1 MKTAKSKPMIL
12 GELLRG
18 KKKRGRPRGR
28 PKGSKNK
35 KREPIIKISTTKKMS
50 NENEEGIYTS
60 GSEDSFESL
69 RDIRMKSLEKGN
81 VSINYP
87 DRYINELSFEE
98 LNDEMIRRSQLRQ
111 KVENKEYNT
120 SIEIQTDKPIGLV
133 WWADQHVG
141 GQFVDYERLKWEA
154 DEIKANPYL
163 RIALGGDFSDS
174 FVWLPAAFE
183 DVANLNEQN
192 LYLYRLME
200 YVGWD
205 KILFCVIGNH
215 PKWSRRSG
223 LDGYDEMRRRVPV
236 FDGIGTVYLKINGI
250 KYVGGIIHKPKGT
263 SYLDPNF
270 GGKRF
275 VRENDGYDFVMTA
288 HNHEGGTQT
297 INRKE
302 NSGERE
308 VVLVAGKTFKE
319 TDDFHDTEGYK
330 KKSGVGI
337 GSNAIIFDHK
347 KKSML
352 AISSFYKLI
361 DYYENA
367 V

>member
-1 MKTAKSKPMIL
+1 MARRKASK
-12 GELLRG
+12 R
-18 KKKRGRPRGR
+18 KRGR

-35 KREPIIKISTTKKMS
+35 PKGPVTKIKIPKKM
-50 NENEEGIYTS
+50 EGIYTS
-60 GSEDSFESL
+60 PSEKDFKSKE
-69 RDIRMKSLEKGN
+69 DIKIEKMYKGN
-81 VSINYP
+81 VSVEYP
-87 DRYINELSFEE
+87 DRYITELSFDE
-98 LNDEMIRRSQLRQ
+98 LNEEMIRRSRLRK
-111 KVENKEYNT
+111 KVELKEYET
-120 SIEIQTDKPIGLV
+120 TIEIETDRPIGVV

-163 RIALGGDFSDS
+163 KIGLGGDFSDS
-174 FVWLPAAFE
+174 FVWLPAAFD
-183 DVANLNEQN
+183 DVANLTEQN

-236 FDGIGTVYLKINGI
+236 FEGVGTVDLQVNGI
-250 KYVGGIIHKPKGT
+250 SYLGAIIHKAKGT

-275 VRENDGYDFVMTA
+275 LRENDGYDFVMTA
-288 HNHEGGTQT
+288 HNHEGGSQT
-297 INRKE
+297 INRKDTK
-302 NSGERE
+302 GARE
-308 VVLVAGKTFKE
+308 VALLAGKTFKE
-319 TDDFHDTEGYK
+319 TDDFSDTQGFK
-330 KKSGVGI
+330 KKTGVGL
-337 GSNAIIFDHK
+337 GSNGIIFDHK

-352 AISSFYKLI
+352 PVSSFNKLL
-361 DYYENA
+361 DYI
-367 V
+367 